1 MKGGQNARLSSC
13 MKNKENKF
21 YIIYLIFTGLIIF
34 GYAIAKSVYYV
45 PLSETT
51 TASVY
56 ENNFDKKITNNNLNN
71 KQMEFTPKLT
81 IPNIGVS
88 ANIQYVG
95 LTDTGKMATPT
106 NFFDVG
112 LYKYGPAPGEKG
124 SSVID
129 GHVNNGLGLKAVFG
143 NLKKIEYGDDI
154 YVEMENGDKVHFIVT
169 EISIYDFDSQ
179 VPEVFNQTDD
189 YYLKLI
195 TCTGSWIKEYK
206 THDKRLVITAVKV

>member
-1 MKGGQNARLSSC
+1 

-21 YIIYLIFTGLIIF
+21 YIAYLIFTGLVIF

-45 PLSETT
+45 PISDT
-51 TASVY
+51 TATAVNG
-56 ENNFDKKITNNNLNN
+56 NNFDKKITKNNLNN
-71 KQMEFTPKLT
+71 KQIEFTPNIT

-112 LYKYGPAPGEKG
+112 LYKYGPLPGEKG

-129 GHVNNGLGLKAVFG
+129 GHVSNGLGLKAVFG
-143 NLKKIEYGDDI
+143 NLKKIKYGDTI
-154 YVEMENGDKVHFIVT
+154 YVEMENGNKINFIVT
-169 EISIYDFDSQ
+169 NISIYDFNEK
-179 VPEVFNQTDD
+179 VPEVFNQNDD
-189 YYLKLI
+189 SYLKLI
-195 TCTGSWIKEYK
+195 TCTGSWVKEYK
-206 THDKRLVITAVKV
+206 THNKRLVVTAVKI